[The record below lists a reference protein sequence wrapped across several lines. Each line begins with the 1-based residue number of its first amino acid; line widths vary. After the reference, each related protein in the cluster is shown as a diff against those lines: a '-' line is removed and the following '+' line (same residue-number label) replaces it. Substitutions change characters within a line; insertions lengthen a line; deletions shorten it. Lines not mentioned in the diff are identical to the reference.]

1 MNGSRYT
8 LFLTVCL
15 LFTLATAGQNSLPR
29 LLLVNQHRPS
39 KKINLLN
46 DGDNYFITATGKFHG
61 EIIAATD
68 SSFRLARYYKNG
80 KDSTYTKKVRFS
92 KRYPEGL
99 KQKKLP
105 LYTRDTVELQLKD
118 ILLVRKPW
126 FNNRG
131 WMLIPA
137 YLLGGAILAVPLL
150 PVAAIAKG
158 SAGVRNWLQFEAVLL
173 GISGPSLFIGT
184 RHRKFALGEKWKLV
198 LQPS

>member
-1 MNGSRYT
+1 MLRS
-8 LFLTVCL
+8 LFILLAL
-15 LFTLATAGQNSLPR
+15 LFMLEANAQDKVPR
-29 LLLVNQHRPS
+29 LLLVNQHRPT

-46 DGDNYFITATGKFHG
+46 DGDNYFITASGKYNG

-80 KDSTYTKKVRFS
+80 KDSSYTKKVRFS
-92 KRYPEGL
+92 KRHPEGL

-105 LYTRDTVELQLKD
+105 LYTRDTIELQLKD

-137 YLLGGAILAVPLL
+137 YLLGGAVLAVPLL

-158 SAGVRNWLQFEAVLL
+158 SAGVRNWLQFEAMLL

-198 LQPS
+198 LQ